1 MYIEKTSDKYFY
13 PEENEEIW
21 NINSK
26 WKYKTNSCC
35 LPEPANE
42 MERIIEFSK
51 KQAGHQ
57 RLSGKA
63 RAGARDAQ
71 QAWHQLLEVFSF
83 PDPVIT
89 RNRSFQRPSKGDNT
103 PNKMIYKWQPEHSG
117 SGLSVDTLHASFNL
131 SLNVI
136 FLKYS

>member
-51 KQAGHQ
+51 KQAGH
-57 RLSGKA
+57 S
-63 RAGARDAQ
+63 
-71 QAWHQLLEVFSF
+71 VFQVKPELVHGTHNK
-83 PDPVIT
+83 PDI
-89 RNRSFQRPSKGDNT
+89 SS
-103 PNKMIYKWQPEHSG
+103 
-117 SGLSVDTLHASFNL
+117 
-131 SLNVI
+131 
-136 FLKYS
+136 